1 MSIVVVVTAF
11 PIPEDRADVI
21 AAFEA
26 AIARVHDEPGVE
38 LYALHEG
45 RNRLVMI
52 EKYESAEARSKHSQG
67 AALADLRSALA
78 GSSAPVSTCRFSN
91 RTQPETRRRAHCDR
105 PGRTSDGSP
114 PERPQRWHNERPRP
128 LDRR

>member
-1 MSIVVVVTAF
+1 MTIVVVVTAF
-11 PIPEDRADVI
+11 PIPEHRADVI

-45 RNRLVMI
+45 RDRLIMI
-52 EKYESAEARSKHSQG
+52 EKYQSAQARSKHSQG

-78 GSSAPVSTCRFSN
+78 GKL
-91 RTQPETRRRAHCDR
+91 RT
-105 PGRTSDGSP
+105 G
-114 PERPQRWHNERPRP
+114 
-128 LDRR
+128 LDVQVLEPHPAGNAQKGTL

>member
-1 MSIVVVVTAF
+1 MSVVVVVTAF
-11 PIPEDRADVI
+11 PVPEHRAEVV

-45 RNRLVMI
+45 QNRLVMI
-52 EKYESAEARSKHSQG
+52 EKYETEEARSEHAKG

-78 GSSAPVSTCRFSN
+78 GKLSS
-91 RTQPETRRRAHCDR
+91 
-105 PGRTSDGSP
+105 G
-114 PERPQRWHNERPRP
+114 
-128 LDRR
+128 LDAQVLVPHPAGNAQKGAL